1 MTLLTASTDS
11 EKSDNPIPPEQ
22 ITKRNVARNTAFQYG
37 LQAAKYLFPF
47 ITIPYLTRV
56 LGPDVYAI
64 RAYIL
69 AAMTFAQVF
78 LDYGFNAY
86 GTRQIAR
93 NQDNLDAI
101 RNETY
106 AIALLRVV
114 LCLVGALLVAA
125 VTPFIPLMAANPVYV
140 VIAYTCVC
148 FKAMLPDF
156 VFQGLEEMAIIT
168 YRFVVSQAVATVLI
182 FVMVHG
188 SADLLWVPT
197 LEAFAAFIAF
207 VWSWANVVG
216 ARRIRPMRPS
226 RNKLASA
233 FRASSVFFL
242 SNAATTIFTS
252 LTTLMIGILVE
263 DPAQVSYWAIAM
275 TAVQAVQSLYTP
287 ITNSLYPHM
296 CARKDFALAK
306 KLLIIGV
313 PVVLLGTVAFALLSD
328 VVMWLL
334 GGEEYLDGSYIVAMV
349 SPVLFFS
356 FPAMLIGF
364 PVLAAVG
371 RERQLTTSSI
381 VSSVF
386 HIVGLVVLAAGGWF
400 TIPAVCVLRD
410 CTEMVLLAMRGLFVL
425 IWVRGGRLMEPQ
437 G

>member
-1 MTLLTASTDS
+1 MVTQPKEGNAH
-11 EKSDNPIPPEQ
+11 EREGHRRFAK
-22 ITKRNVARNTAFQYG
+22 NTVFQYG

-78 LDYGFNAY
+78 LDYGFNSY

-93 NQDNLDAI
+93 NQENLDVI
-101 RNETY
+101 REETY
-106 AIALLRVV
+106 AIALLRLA
-114 LCLVGALLVAA
+114 LCVVGALLVAA
-125 VTPFIPLMAANPVYV
+125 VTPFIPLMAANPAYV
-140 VIAYTCVC
+140 AIAYTCVC

-156 VFQGLEEMAIIT
+156 VFQGLEQMAIIT

-188 SADLLWVPT
+188 PQDLLWVPT
-197 LEAFAAFIAF
+197 LEALAAFIAF
-207 VWSWANVVG
+207 VWSWANVMG
-216 ARRIRPMRPS
+216 ARHIRPVRPS
-226 RNKLASA
+226 RAKLMSA
-233 FRASSVFFL
+233 LRISSVFFL

-275 TAVQAVQSLYTP
+275 TAVQAIQSLYTP

-296 CARKDFALAK
+296 CARQDFALAK
-306 KLLIIGV
+306 RLLMIGV
-313 PVVLLGTVAFALLSD
+313 PVVFVGTIAFALLSD
-328 VVMWLL
+328 VIMWLL

-371 RERQLTTSSI
+371 REKQLTASSV

-386 HIVGLVVLAAGGWF
+386 HIVGLVVLAVGGWF
-400 TIPAVCVLRD
+400 TIPAVCVLRC
-410 CTEMVLLAMRGLFVL
+410 CTEAVLLGMRGWFV
-425 IWVRGGRLMEPQ
+425 WEWAKERDE
-437 G
+437 